1 MRSKLAQLTL
11 ACVVAATFFCPGL
24 ARAQSAEGRS
34 DWPGAG
40 QLYVGTNYQPFDRA
54 DRDQIQRDIDRMRQ
68 AGMKVVRMGDLAWDA
83 FEPAEGKF
91 DFELFD
97 WIMDRMQAAGL
108 KVILDIP
115 GQPAPIWLHKK
126 YPGVGIVDQNGTRLD
141 PAERYMDNTSDPDYR
156 RLLVRLAETMTQR
169 YAKHP
174 ALFAIGYNNES
185 DNGMVS
191 YSEADRLRFIGWL
204 KKKYGTVQA
213 LNKAWATQRWS
224 RHLNTWDEVRLPYI
238 DGVGPYERYL
248 DMRRFWSEQTI
259 EVLELLEAVRKKNT
273 PDKPAISNLWASA
286 ERKGFDYL
294 ATYRRYVSYGAMG
307 FYPGNPL
314 SAGFESTMMRAGMNA
329 PIWFNEF
336 TAGGPGYYGTRGRSR
351 MWAHFGLLMG
361 AQAVLPW
368 TWHSHHGG
376 EEQALFGLIDHDD
389 RASWKLDEFATIA
402 TEFDKLEKLGFPRLQ
417 QPKVAIAYA
426 FDNII
431 ATNLPKEGISNTVRP
446 YVNPGYMK
454 QAHNAYEPLFND
466 NIDVSVIHVGHEDL
480 SRYQLV
486 VVPGMYLLDKASTA
500 NLRKFVADGGTVIMT
515 AQSAKVDERNQWH
528 DTPLPGGLTDVFGL
542 RTNEF
547 YTAGEVMTKLGGKEI
562 KGDIG
567 FYEVLE
573 PSTAEVLA
581 RFTNVE
587 GNPPSITLNKFGK
600 GRAIYV
606 ATPAQPQIMGP
617 LYRQLYAS
625 LGMEPGPK
633 TPDGVSARVVEGR
646 VLYVNTTGEPKDV
659 TIDGTMTG
667 ILSGKRWTDRLRLE
681 SFGVDLLEK

>member
-1 MRSKLAQLTL
+1 MTSRKTILTL
-11 ACVVAATFFCPGL
+11 ALAVAAFSPL
-24 ARAQSAEGRS
+24 AARAQSADGRT

-40 QLYVGTNYQPFDRA
+40 QLFVGTNYQPFDRA
-54 DRDQIQRDIDRMRQ
+54 DRDQIQRDIDRMKQ

-91 DFELFD
+91 DFKLFD

-108 KVILDIP
+108 KVIMDIP
-115 GQPAPIWLHKK
+115 GQPAPIWMHKK
-126 YPGVGIVDQNGTRLD
+126 YPGVDIVNEKGNRLD
-141 PAERYMDNTSDPDYR
+141 PVERYMDNTSDPNYQ
-156 RLLVRLAETMTQR
+156 RLLVRLADTMTKR

-185 DNGMVS
+185 GNGMVS

-204 KKKYGTVQA
+204 KKKYGSVDA
-213 LNKAWATQRWS
+213 LNKAWASQRWS
-224 RHLNTWDEVRLPYI
+224 RHMNTWDEVRLPYI
-238 DGVGPYERYL
+238 EGPGPYERYL

-259 EVLELLEAVRKKNT
+259 EVLASLEAVRKKNV
-273 PDKPAISNLWASA
+273 PDKPAISNLWDSA
-286 ERKGFDYL
+286 WRKGFDYL

-307 FYPGNPL
+307 FYPGDPI

-336 TAGGPGYYGTRGRSR
+336 TAGGPGYYGTKGRSR

-361 AQAVLPW
+361 AQAVMPW

-389 RASWKLDEFATIA
+389 RASWKLNEFATIA
-402 TEFDKLEKLGFPRLQ
+402 KEFAQLEKLGFPRLQ
-417 QPKVAIAYA
+417 QPTVAIAYA

-454 QAHNAYEPLFND
+454 QAHNAYAPLFKD
-466 NIDVSVIHVGHEDL
+466 NIDVSVIHIGHEDL
-480 SRYQLV
+480 SRYKLV
-486 VVPGMYLLDKASTA
+486 VVPGMYLLDAASTA
-500 NLRKFVADGGTVIMT
+500 NLRKFVSEGGTVIMT
-515 AQSAKVDERNQWH
+515 AQSAKVNDSNQWH
-528 DTPLPGGLTDVFGL
+528 STPLPGGLTDVFGL

-547 YTAGEVMTKLGGKEI
+547 FNAGKVETRI
-562 KGDIG
+562 GDVDVKDENG
-567 FYEVLE
+567 FIEVLE

-581 RFTNVE
+581 RFANTE
-587 GNPPSITLNKFGK
+587 GKVPAVTVNRFGK

-606 ATPAQPQIMGP
+606 GTVAQPELMGA
-617 LYRQLYAS
+617 LYRHLYPS
-625 LGMEPGPK
+625 LGLQAGPK
-633 TPDGVSARVVEGR
+633 TPDGVYARVVQGR
-646 VLYVNTTGEPKDV
+646 SYYVNTTGEAKDV
-659 TIDGTMTG
+659 PIEGAMKGLIGGRSWTGT
-667 ILSGKRWTDRLRLE
+667 LRLE
-681 SFGVDLLEK
+681 PMGADLLER